1 MESRIC
7 GRGTF
12 RYNEVGMGV
21 GIHWKM
27 SAKVGIYKWV
37 VVSDGRSV
45 LVLVLQPD
53 EVSIVGS
60 VLADNAFVSCITTND
75 GELVGGMGWNV
86 SFVI

>member
-21 GIHWKM
+21 GIHWRM
-27 SAKVGIYKWV
+27 GAKVGIYKWV

-45 LVLVLQPD
+45 LVLVWQPD
-53 EVSIVGS
+53 EVSIEGS
-60 VLADNAFVSCITTND
+60 VLAKCICFVHYYEQWRVS
-75 GELVGGMGWNV
+75 GWNV